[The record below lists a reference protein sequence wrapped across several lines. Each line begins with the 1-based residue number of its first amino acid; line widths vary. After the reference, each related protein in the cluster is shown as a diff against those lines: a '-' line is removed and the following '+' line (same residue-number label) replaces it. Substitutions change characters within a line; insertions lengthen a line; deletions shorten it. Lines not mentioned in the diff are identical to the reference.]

1 MERVLKG
8 DSDKRES
15 FSRSVTCLPDFP
27 SAAPVTVG
35 MAGMD
40 SYVIVILV
48 LCALTAL
55 GNGEDAITKARSCS
69 DIRKFYTGKG
79 YGLDEVPLSE
89 ISGTL
94 QIPSTRS
101 AHAGCAS
108 LSFH

>member
-1 MERVLKG
+1 
-8 DSDKRES
+8 
-15 FSRSVTCLPDFP
+15 
-27 SAAPVTVG
+27 
-35 MAGMD
+35 MD

-48 LCALTAL
+48 LCAVTAL
-55 GNGEDAITKARSCS
+55 GNGDDGITKARSCS

-79 YGLDEVPLSE
+79 FSLDEVPMSE

-94 QIPSTRS
+94 LPSTRS